1 MCALLKAKKESRM
14 ETHYLRAL
22 CSTTTMHT
30 ATVTMIFTALKE
42 QLVSENR
49 KEDAAVL
56 DSIATQH
63 NFTLDTLRARK
74 AGPKRVAFVIDYSG
88 EGSESLSILHLYR
101 GMVIALL

>member
-1 MCALLKAKKESRM
+1 M

-42 QLVSENR
+42 LLISENR
-49 KEDAAVL
+49 RDDATVL
-56 DSIATQH
+56 DSIAAQH
-63 NFTLDTLRARK
+63 NFTLDNQRARK

-88 EGSESLSILHLYR
+88 EGGH
-101 GMVIALL
+101 